1 MSKIKEKKQEV
12 ILSLLNI
19 TISDNSVLYI
29 FMYKK
34 YNATTARKDIALK
47 EDAVCYPDYNKALIF
62 FPSFPAKHKFV
73 LSQLHLHM
81 CVCVCVCIHIFFFW
95 LGFL

>member
-34 YNATTARKDIALK
+34 HNATIARKDIAVK
-47 EDAVCYPDYNKALIF
+47 EDAVCYPDYNKAPFF
-62 FPSFPAKHKFV
+62 FPQFSCKT
-73 LSQLHLHM
+73 
-81 CVCVCVCIHIFFFW
+81 
-95 LGFL
+95 